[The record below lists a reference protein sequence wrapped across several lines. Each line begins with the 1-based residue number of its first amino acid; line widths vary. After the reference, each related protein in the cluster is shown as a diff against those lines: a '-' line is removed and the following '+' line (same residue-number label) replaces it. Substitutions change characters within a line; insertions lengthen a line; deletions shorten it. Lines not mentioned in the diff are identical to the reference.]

1 MAPALS
7 VSPGAA
13 AAAAAASLPQTDD
26 TWHCYVHKLRTWA
39 PLPDPSAPPLAAPL
53 ADDDAPVTLE
63 LVRPFLLLLVCVTDG
78 AFLSH
83 AAPDGGAE
91 TNVLTTA
98 EPPTADDVTAFLCRA
113 MAAPRVLNA
122 SMRGGPTCVRV
133 LCARAPHAVT
143 QPLVNPYPAARAI

>member
-13 AAAAAASLPQTDD
+13 AAAAAASLPATED

-39 PLPDPSAPPLAAPL
+39 PLPDPSAPPSAAAAAPL
-53 ADDDAPVTLE
+53 AQGDDDAPVTLE

-83 AAPDGGAE
+83 AALDGGAE

-122 SMRGGPTCVRV
+122 SMRGGPTCV
-133 LCARAPHAVT
+133 CFAR
-143 QPLVNPYPAARAI
+143 LRRMR